1 MRAHP
6 PPQLRGGPPDI
17 RPTIPERERKVAGA
31 EYELDA
37 GPNEILVRETARF
50 VAADDVLESSF
61 PVNGLRSL
69 IEYDALLDE
78 GPRHR
83 GMSAVVDLVAD
94 AR

>member
-1 MRAHP
+1 M
-6 PPQLRGGPPDI
+6 
-17 RPTIPERERKVAGA
+17 
-31 EYELDA
+31 
-37 GPNEILVRETARF
+37 RETARF